1 MYFGLTICR
10 TGGSLEVIVVVSRT
24 LAPVLTRSA
33 RQSPIVV
40 LSGPRQSGKT
50 TLVRSAF
57 ATKPYVNLEAPDVRA
72 RAIDDPRGFLAG
84 YPRGAILDEVQR
96 APELLSYLQVDV
108 DAKPQR
114 GRWILSGSQNL
125 QLSANVSQSLA
136 GRAALL
142 DLLPLAMDELR
153 AGAWLADD
161 LFGVLVRGGYPAPLD
176 RRQPVQDWLAGYVRT
191 YVERDV
197 RSLLGVGDLLAFQ
210 TFVGLAASRT
220 GQVLN
225 LSQLGS
231 DAGVSHNTA
240 KSWIGVLE
248 ASFLAMRLPPFSRNI
263 GKRLTKAPK
272 LHFLDSGLVCYLL
285 GIRTPTELRNHPL
298 RGAVFESWVVA
309 EVLKA
314 HRNAGVTPRLSYF
327 RDAHGLE
334 VDLLVERGTDIVG
347 IETKSGAT
355 LGSDAFT
362 GLDKLA
368 AVVPELRDR
377 VVVYGGDESWTSR
390 GAKAVGYA
398 ALDASV
404 WTKAARTR
412 R

>member
-1 MYFGLTICR
+1 MTANLC
-10 TGGSLEVIVVVSRT
+10 VPMVVARRLGPI
-24 LAPVLTRSA
+24 LARSA

-40 LSGPRQSGKT
+40 VSGPRQSGKT
-50 TLVRSAF
+50 TLVRDTFS
-57 ATKPYVNLEAPDVRA
+57 TKQYVNLEAPDVRA

-108 DAKPQR
+108 DARRQR

-125 QLSANVSQSLA
+125 LLSASVSQSLA
-136 GRAALL
+136 GRATLL
-142 DLLPLAMDELR
+142 DLLPLAIDELKH
-153 AGAWLADD
+153 AKWLADD
-161 LFGVLVRGGYPAPLD
+161 LFTVLLRGGYPAPFD
-176 RRQPVQDWLAGYVRT
+176 RRQPAQEWLAGYVRT

-197 RSLLGVGDLLAFQ
+197 RSVLGVGDLLAFQ
-210 TFVGLAASRT
+210 TFIGLAASRT

-285 GIRTPTELRNHPL
+285 GIRTTQELRGHPL

-314 HRNAGVTPRLSYF
+314 YRNAGMTPRLSYY

-334 VDLLVERGTDIVG
+334 VDLLVERGSDIVG

-355 LGSDAFT
+355 LGSDAFA
-362 GLDKLA
+362 GLDKVA
-368 AVVPELRDR
+368 STVPELRER
-377 VVVYGGDESWTSR
+377 LVVYGGDESWASH
-390 GAKAVGYA
+390 GARAVPFS
-398 ALDASV
+398 ALDTVA
-404 WTKAARTR
+404 WTTKPR
-412 R
+412 RGR